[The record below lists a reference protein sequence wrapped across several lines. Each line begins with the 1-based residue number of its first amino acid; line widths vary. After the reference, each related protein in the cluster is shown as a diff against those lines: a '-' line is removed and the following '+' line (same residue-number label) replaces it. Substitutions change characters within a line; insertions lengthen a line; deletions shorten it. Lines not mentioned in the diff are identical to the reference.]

1 MTMPDESTE
10 QQLADYGNPAP
21 ANPADEPR
29 RRQAFTALE
38 IAEQVRIVQDWLAE
52 GVRPNLIRQ
61 RCADRWG
68 LATRT
73 ADYRIQ
79 HARRQAIAD
88 INTMDRAEK
97 VAEMLEKLETVI
109 QQSIERNMGA
119 NAIGAMKLQA
129 DLLQLVQKRG
139 V

>member
-1 MTMPDESTE
+1 MSDESTDA
-10 QQLADYGNPAP
+10 QLADYGNPSP
-21 ANPADEPR
+21 SNPADEPR

-38 IAEQVRIVQDWLAE
+38 IAEQVRYVQDWLAE
-52 GVRPNLIRQ
+52 GTRPNIVRQ

-73 ADYRIQ
+73 SEHRM
-79 HARRQAIAD
+79 HSARQQMIRD
-88 INTMDRAEK
+88 INVMDRAEK
-97 VAEMLEKLETVI
+97 VSEMIEKLETVV

-129 DLLQLVQKRG
+129 DLLQLIKRG
-139 V
+139 L

>member
-1 MTMPDESTE
+1 MAMPDESTDA
-10 QQLADYGNPAP
+10 QLADYGNPCP

-38 IAEQVRIVQDWLAE
+38 IAEQVRHVQDWIAE
-52 GVRPNLIRQ
+52 GTRPNIVRQ

-73 ADYRIQ
+73 AEHRM
-79 HARRQAIAD
+79 HSARQQMIRD
-88 INTMDRAEK
+88 INVMDRAEK
-97 VAEMLEKLETVI
+97 VSEMIEKLETVV

-129 DLLQLVQKRG
+129 DLLQLIKRG

>member
-1 MTMPDESTE
+1 MTMSDDSTDAL
-10 QQLADYGNPAP
+10 LADYGNPAP

-29 RRQAFTALE
+29 RRQGFTALE
-38 IAEQVRIVQDWLAE
+38 IAEQVRVVQDWLAE
-52 GVRPNLIRQ
+52 GVRPNVIRQ

-73 ADYRIQ
+73 SDYRIQ
-79 HARRQAIAD
+79 HARRQMISD
-88 INTMDRAEK
+88 INTMDRSEK

-119 NAIGAMKLQA
+119 NAIGAMRLQA

-139 V
+139 L